1 MVEHVSELVEI
12 VGKENVRTDPLECLT
27 YGRDMSVHEGRP
39 EVIVFPLTTEHVVKV
54 LKLANNHGIAVTPR
68 GSGTSVTGGV
78 LPVRGGIVLDLTR
91 MNKIK
96 DIRPEDAQMVVE
108 PGVICAQANA
118 AVKKYNLFFPPDPGS
133 SAICTIGGMAATNA
147 SGVRA
152 VKYGTAK
159 NWIMAMEVVLA
170 DGTVIRTGTRAPKSS
185 SGYDLTRLFICSE
198 GTLGVITELTLRLL
212 PIPSYVAVLSVGF
225 DRIEDAGKAVSGML
239 SQGINLSCCE
249 IMDRNSLTVIKSAMR
264 LDIPDYDGLLLI
276 EIDGEKEMVKDQI
289 ARAMKICK
297 GAGAVNITMSD
308 DPKEREQIWRGRSGL
323 VPSFSRLKAGSRLI
337 PIAEDFGVPPSK
349 IPDAIKGIQEIAK
362 RNSITIA
369 TFGHVGDG
377 NLHST
382 FITDVRKRED
392 WDKIRKV
399 GQELIDLALGLG
411 GTITAE
417 HGTGLSKAPFIR
429 KEQDKALDVMRTIKN
444 ALDPKDI
451 LNPGKM
457 GMTDGEPDI
466 YDHFAFESLVKHP
479 EAIKSFGD
487 KVDTEILA
495 CIQCGFCRGGCPVFG
510 ETGMESY
517 NAKGFVTLAFNL
529 FSGDLKPGPDLVDKF
544 YHCLT
549 CMNCRFKCPPGIN
562 IPEIVLGARERLV
575 EAGLM
580 PAVFKAMTDSMGL
593 NGNPFD
599 QPQGKRTEFYPEA
612 LAARIG
618 KEHIARA
625 EVVIFA
631 GCIASYQ
638 DISLLQHLVKVL
650 DAAGVNYAA
659 MGNEERCCGFPAFLI
674 GGDALVKEHV
684 KKNEE
689 AFKRL
694 GVTRLV
700 TQCSGCYR
708 FFKEVF
714 PRHSKYGLEVLHSVE
729 YLHKLLKEG
738 RLKFKKPFGKTVL
751 YHDPCDLGRHM
762 QVFEQPREIL
772 KAVPGL
778 TLLEFPE
785 NRNLSRCC
793 GGGGGFKAFDPGMS
807 TDIALKKVRQALAL
821 GAEVIT
827 SACPT
832 CKDNLALAAARLK
845 EEGDADAKRLKV
857 MDLTELL
864 AKVI

>member
-1 MVEHVSELVEI
+1 
-12 VGKENVRTDPLECLT
+12 
-27 YGRDMSVHEGRP
+27 
-39 EVIVFPLTTEHVVKV
+39 
-54 LKLANNHGIAVTPR
+54 
-68 GSGTSVTGGV
+68 
-78 LPVRGGIVLDLTR
+78 
-91 MNKIK
+91 
-96 DIRPEDAQMVVE
+96 
-108 PGVICAQANA
+108 
-118 AVKKYNLFFPPDPGS
+118 
-133 SAICTIGGMAATNA
+133 
-147 SGVRA
+147 
-152 VKYGTAK
+152 
-159 NWIMAMEVVLA
+159 
-170 DGTVIRTGTRAPKSS
+170 
-185 SGYDLTRLFICSE
+185 
-198 GTLGVITELTLRLL
+198 
-212 PIPSYVAVLSVGF
+212 
-225 DRIEDAGKAVSGML
+225 
-239 SQGINLSCCE
+239 
-249 IMDRNSLTVIKSAMR
+249 
-264 LDIPDYDGLLLI
+264 
-276 EIDGEKEMVKDQI
+276 
-289 ARAMKICK
+289 
-297 GAGAVNITMSD
+297 
-308 DPKEREQIWRGRSGL
+308 
-323 VPSFSRLKAGSRLI
+323 
-337 PIAEDFGVPPSK
+337 
-349 IPDAIKGIQEIAK
+349 
-362 RNSITIA
+362 
-369 TFGHVGDG
+369 
-377 NLHST
+377 
-382 FITDVRKRED
+382 
-392 WDKIRKV
+392 
-399 GQELIDLALGLG
+399 
-411 GTITAE
+411 
-417 HGTGLSKAPFIR
+417 
-429 KEQDKALDVMRTIKN
+429 
-444 ALDPKDI
+444 
-451 LNPGKM
+451 
-457 GMTDGEPDI
+457 
-466 YDHFAFESLVKHP
+466 
-479 EAIKSFGD
+479 
-487 KVDTEILA
+487 
-495 CIQCGFCRGGCPVFG
+495 
-510 ETGMESY
+510 MESY

-618 KEHIARA
+618 KEHIAKA

-729 YLHKLLKEG
+729 YLYKLLKEG
-738 RLKFKKPFGKTVL
+738 RLKFKKPFGKKVL

-772 KAVPGL
+772 KAVLGL

-807 TDIALKKVRQALAL
+807 TDIALKKVRQALDL

-845 EEGDADAKRLKV
+845 QEGDAAAKRLKV

-864 AKVI
+864 AKVV